1 MRERMVERH
10 LVERLRQIGVPCV
23 KFVPDHMKGMPDRL
37 ILLPDEKVIWCELK
51 TDGGRLE
58 PIQEVRHMALR
69 KAGQRVEIVWSPAE
83 ADKLIEEIK
92 SAYQI
97 GV

>member
-1 MRERMVERH
+1 MRERMVEQH

-58 PIQEVRHMALR
+58 PIQEVRHMTLR
-69 KAGQRVEIVWSPAE
+69 KARQRVEVVWSTE
-83 ADKLIEEIK
+83 DADRLTDEIK
-92 SAYQI
+92 KAYQL
-97 GV
+97 

>member
-1 MRERMVERH
+1 MRERMVEQH

-58 PIQEVRHMALR
+58 PIQVVRHRELR
-69 KAGQRVEIVWSPAE
+69 QAGQRVEIVWNTE
-83 ADKLIEEIK
+83 DADRLTDEIK
-92 SAYQI
+92 KTYQL
-97 GV
+97 